1 MRYCNRRYPEWI
13 PLGNHFGSYCR
24 MFIMIIF
31 TLWQVIYISFMLGCG
46 KTEIARR
53 IAKLSQAPFIK
64 VEATKFTE
72 VGFHGKDV
80 DQIIKDLVDIS
91 INMTKQR
98 IKEVRVFFISFYF
111 ISFYFIS
118 FNFISSYFISCNQI
132 EWLLNPL
139 SHYLI
144 FYHHLKSAGFI
155 FFTFIILIFIW
166 CHNNF
171 YFFHEISQK
180 KRKLQH

>member
-111 ISFYFIS
+111 IS
-118 FNFISSYFISCNQI
+118 CNQI
-132 EWLLNPL
+132 KGLLNPL

-171 YFFHEISQK
+171 YFFHDISQK